1 MQLKCLVENPLESL
15 SITEQKMSKY
25 LCRDTK
31 CLNYDAIIFDHDN
44 TLAPAIGVGQD
55 LFEPVFDA
63 IRAQIPSEFQ
73 SDPRYL
79 TRVDQALEA
88 CWYTAFDA
96 VADLYEFTA
105 EMTAAGKRAFVELKV
120 PASSRY
126 AHYED
131 SVLVK
136 ELNQQIPCFLV
147 TSGFTTFQNSKI
159 DHLKMRDWFDDI
171 VIDAVEVPEPLGKK
185 SIFQA
190 LAAKHGP
197 FHPARVLVVG
207 DNPISEIAAGN
218 AAGMHTVQVLRPGV
232 AEDAQAMYHVLG
244 LRDLWPILNLA
255 NGTFHQM

>member
-1 MQLKCLVENPLESL
+1 MPQHQRIDN
-15 SITEQKMSKY
+15 T
-25 LCRDTK
+25 R
-31 CLNYDAIIFDHDN
+31 LNYDAIIFDHDN

-63 IRAQIPSEFQ
+63 IRAQIPSQFQ
-73 SDPRYL
+73 SDQRYL
-79 TRVDQALEA
+79 TKVDEAFEA

-96 VADLYEFTA
+96 VADLYEFTG
-105 EMTAAGKRAFVELKV
+105 EMTAAGKRAFADLKV
-120 PASSRY
+120 PASSLY
-126 AHYED
+126 AYYED

-147 TSGFTTFQNSKI
+147 TSGFTVLQNSKI

-171 VIDAVEVPEPLGKK
+171 VIDAVEALEPVGKK

-197 FHPARVLVVG
+197 FQPARVLVVG

-218 AAGMHTVQVLRPGV
+218 AAGMDTVQVLRPGV
-232 AEDAQAMYHVLG
+232 AKDAQARYHVLG

-255 NGTFHQM
+255 NGTFRQT

>member
-1 MQLKCLVENPLESL
+1 MPQH
-15 SITEQKMSKY
+15 QR
-25 LCRDTK
+25 RDTTR
-31 CLNYDAIIFDHDN
+31 LNYDAIIFDHDN

-63 IRAQIPSEFQ
+63 IRAKIPSQFQ
-73 SDPRYL
+73 SDQRYL
-79 TRVDQALEA
+79 TKVAEAFEA

-96 VADLYEFTA
+96 VADLYEFTG
-105 EMTAAGKRAFVELKV
+105 EMTAAGKRAFADLKV
-120 PASSRY
+120 PASSLY
-126 AHYED
+126 AYYED

-147 TSGFTTFQNSKI
+147 TSGFTVLQNSKI

-171 VIDAVEVPEPLGKK
+171 VIDAVEALEPVGKK

-197 FHPARVLVVG
+197 FQPARVLVVG

-232 AEDAQAMYHVLG
+232 AEEAQARYHILG

-255 NGTFHQM
+255 NGTFHQT